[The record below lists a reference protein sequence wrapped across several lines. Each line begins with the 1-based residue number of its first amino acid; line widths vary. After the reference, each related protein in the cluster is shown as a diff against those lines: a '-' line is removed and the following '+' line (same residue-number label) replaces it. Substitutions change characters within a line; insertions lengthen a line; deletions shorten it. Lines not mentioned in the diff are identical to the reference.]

1 MKLEL
6 MPMFWLAFT
15 LLAYLFSRWLY
26 RRTGRDVLS
35 PLILVPALLLALA
48 VPLHTAYAEYSSNTH
63 WLMLV
68 LGPVTVAFAVP
79 IWQQRRLLVRHW
91 SALLLGMLAG
101 SAASIATSFGLA
113 KALALD
119 SSVTLSLVPRSITTP
134 FAMPLAQG
142 LGGVPELTAVF
153 VMFTGVFGAML
164 GGVLLKWLPLRSAL
178 ARGALFGVGAHGAG
192 VSRAHEVG
200 GEEGSVAGLVMVLT
214 GLLNLFAAP
223 LLASLL

>member
-6 MPMFWLAFT
+6 MPVFWLALT
-15 LLAYLFSRWLY
+15 LLAYGFSRWIY
-26 RRTGRDVLS
+26 RRTGRYLLS
-35 PLILVPALLLALA
+35 PLILVPALLLAVA
-48 VPLHTAYAEYSSNTH
+48 VPLNTAYAEYATDTH

-68 LGPVTVAFAVP
+68 LGPVTVAFAIP
-79 IWQQRRLLVRHW
+79 IWQQRQLLMRHW

-101 SAASIATSFGLA
+101 SAASIGTSFGLA

-119 SSVTLSLVPRSITTP
+119 SAVTMSLVPRSITTP
-134 FAMPLAQG
+134 FAMPLAHD

>member
-1 MKLEL
+1 MKFEP
-6 MPMFWLAFT
+6 MPVFWLVLT
-15 LLAYLFSRWLY
+15 LAAYLFSRWIY
-26 RRTGRDVLS
+26 RRTGRYLLS
-35 PLILVPALLLALA
+35 PLILVPVLLLAVA
-48 VPLHTAYAEYSSNTH
+48 MPLHTAYAEYSTNTH

-79 IWQQRRLLVRHW
+79 IWQQR
-91 SALLLGMLAG
+91 ALLARNWLALLIGMLAG
-101 SAASIATSFGLA
+101 SAASIGSSFWLA

-119 SSVTLSLVPRSITTP
+119 TSVTMSLVPRSITTP
-134 FAMPLAQG
+134 FAMPLAHD

-153 VMFTGVFGAML
+153 VMFTGVFGAAL

-192 VSRAHEVG
+192 VSRAREVG

-214 GLLNLFAAP
+214 GLLNFFAAP
-223 LLASLL
+223 LLAAVL

>member
-1 MKLEL
+1 MKLEW

-15 LLAYLFSRWLY
+15 LLAYLFSRWIY
-26 RRTGRDVLS
+26 RRTGRYLLS

-48 VPLHTAYAEYSSNTH
+48 IPLHTAYAEYTSNTH

-113 KALALD
+113 RALALD
-119 SSVTLSLVPRSITTP
+119 TSVTMSLVPRSITTP
-134 FAMPLAQG
+134 FAMPLAQN

>member
-15 LLAYLFSRWLY
+15 LMAYLFSRWLY
-26 RRTGRDVLS
+26 RRTGRYVLS

-101 SAASIATSFGLA
+101 STASIATSFGLA
-113 KALALD
+113 RALALD

-134 FAMPLAQG
+134 FAMPLAQD

>member
-1 MKLEL
+1 MKFEP
-6 MPMFWLAFT
+6 MPVFWLVLT
-15 LLAYLFSRWLY
+15 LAAYLFSRWLY
-26 RRTGRDVLS
+26 RRTGRYLLS
-35 PLILVPALLLALA
+35 PLILVPVLLLAVA
-48 VPLHTAYAEYSSNTH
+48 MPLHTAYAEYSTNTH

-79 IWQQRRLLVRHW
+79 IWQQR
-91 SALLLGMLAG
+91 ALLARNWLALLIGMLAG
-101 SAASIATSFGLA
+101 SAASIGSSFWLA

-119 SSVTLSLVPRSITTP
+119 TSVTMSLVPRSITTP
-134 FAMPLAQG
+134 FAMPLAHD

-153 VMFTGVFGAML
+153 VMFTGVFGAAL

-192 VSRAHEVG
+192 VSRAREVG

-223 LLASLL
+223 LLAAVL

>member
-1 MKLEL
+1 MKLEW

-26 RRTGRDVLS
+26 RRTGRYVLS

-79 IWQQRRLLVRHW
+79 IWQQRRLLMRHW
-91 SALLLGMLAG
+91 SALLLGMVAG
-101 SAASIATSFGLA
+101 SAASIGTSFGLA
-113 KALALD
+113 RALALD
-119 SSVTLSLVPRSITTP
+119 SSVTLSLV
-134 FAMPLAQG
+134 QD

-223 LLASLL
+223 LLASWL

>member
-1 MKLEL
+1 MKFEP
-6 MPMFWLAFT
+6 MPVFWLVLT
-15 LLAYLFSRWLY
+15 LAAYLFSRWIY
-26 RRTGRDVLS
+26 RRTGRYLLS
-35 PLILVPALLLALA
+35 PLILVPILLLAVA
-48 VPLHTAYAEYSSNTH
+48 MPLHTAYAEYSTDTH

-79 IWQQRRLLVRHW
+79 IWQQR
-91 SALLLGMLAG
+91 ALLARNWLALLIGMLAG
-101 SAASIATSFGLA
+101 SAASIGSSFWLA

-134 FAMPLAQG
+134 FAMPLAHD

-153 VMFTGVFGAML
+153 VMLTGVFGAAL

-192 VSRAHEVG
+192 VSRASEVG

-223 LLASLL
+223 LLAAVL

>member
-1 MKLEL
+1 MKLEW

-26 RRTGRDVLS
+26 RRTGRYLLS
-35 PLILVPALLLALA
+35 PLILVPVLLLALA

-79 IWQQRRLLVRHW
+79 IWQQRQMLARHW
-91 SALLLGMLAG
+91 PALLLGMLAG
-101 SAASIATSFGLA
+101 SAASISTSFGLA

-119 SSVTLSLVPRSITTP
+119 SSVTMSLVPRSITTP
-134 FAMPLAQG
+134 FAMPMAHD

-164 GGVLLKWLPLRSAL
+164 GGILLKWLPLRAL

-214 GLLNLFAAP
+214 GLLNLLAAP
-223 LLASLL
+223 MLASML

>member
-1 MKLEL
+1 MTFEP
-6 MPMFWLAFT
+6 MPVFWLLLT
-15 LLAYLFSRWLY
+15 LGAYLFSRWLY
-26 RRTGRDVLS
+26 RRTGRYVLS

-48 VPLHTAYAEYSSNTH
+48 VPLHTAYAEYARNTH

-79 IWQQRRLLVRHW
+79 IWQQRRLLARHM
-91 SALLLGMLAG
+91 SALSLGMLAG
-101 SAASIATSFGLA
+101 SVASIASSYGLA

-119 SSVTLSLVPRSITTP
+119 SSVTMSLVPRSITTP
-134 FAMPLAQG
+134 FAMPLAHD

-153 VMFTGVFGAML
+153 VMFTGVFGALL
-164 GGVLLKWLPLRSAL
+164 GGILLKWLPLRSAL

-192 VSRAHEVG
+192 VSRAQEVG

-223 LLASLL
+223 LLAALL

>member
-1 MKLEL
+1 
-6 MPMFWLAFT
+6 MPMFWLLFT
-15 LLAYLFSRWLY
+15 LGTYGFSRWLY
-26 RRTGRDVLS
+26 RRTGRYLLS
-35 PLILVPALLLALA
+35 PLILVPALLLAIA
-48 VPLHTAYAEYSSNTH
+48 VPLHTAYAEYAANTH

-68 LGPVTVAFAVP
+68 LGPVTVAFAIP
-79 IWQQRRLLVRHW
+79 IWQQRQLLMRHW

-101 SAASIATSFGLA
+101 SAASIGSSFGLA
-113 KALALD
+113 KMLALD

-134 FAMPLAQG
+134 FAMPLAHD

-164 GGVLLKWLPLRSAL
+164 GGVLLRWLPLRSAL

-223 LLASLL
+223 LLASVL